1 MDDVRMDEQEETKV
15 KTTSVVDV
23 EENNG
28 TSEDDVLMEDI
39 KAKKYDA
46 VDIVKLLDLLKASKK
61 AGDLIAEKHVML
73 LIGLTGAG
81 KVSRVQYHKK
91 YE

>member
-1 MDDVRMDEQEETKV
+1 MDEQEEIQV
-15 KTTSVVDV
+15 KTNNNNVVDM
-23 EENNG
+23 
-28 TSEDDVLMEDI
+28 EDDNKTAEDDILMVDI

-46 VDIVKLLDLLKASKK
+46 VDIDMLLDLLKASKK

-81 KVSRVQYHKK
+81 KVSRVQYH
-91 YE
+91 EIRVGL